1 MGGDAGLNSH
11 GGGGS
16 VQGGWG
22 AVGAERCRCDRRCDD
37 LHSFRPGG
45 VSPTRTRHAAPRRQ
59 DARDERVGRPTM
71 RTGSVC
77 VCVCVCVCTGV
88 CVVWTSQQSTL
99 IECQNDTFDLSLSR
113 SLSFSGRLFRQTC
126 VCVSLSLFLE
136 QQHCAELATQR
147 ERNCSIHLFFFFLLL
162 LFLLLLHL
170 LLVLFLVFILQDY
183 HARTFDGQSRGTT
196 LEQLL

>member
-77 VCVCVCVCTGV
+77 VCVCVCVLV
-88 CVVWTSQQSTL
+88 CVWCGHHNSLPSLNVRTTHSISL
-99 IECQNDTFDLSLSR
+99 SLALSLSLVAC
-113 SLSFSGRLFRQTC
+113 SVKL